1 MKKIKKIKNKIV
13 FIYIALIF
21 SVFAQSFF
29 IFGANAKTAA
39 VPSKAKRLYEKAL
52 KEYRTGSYYNAHMN
66 LKYILN
72 NFKMGKKLYSGV
84 YFLTGK
90 VLFKEKNFF
99 LAKPYFQRVIY
110 KNPDYKNI
118 YGVIYYM
125 ARCDF
130 NLKNYR
136 RSIRDFDFLLTKSKK
151 RSKLYDR
158 SLVYLTLSYASC
170 GVLKKADKLYDTD
183 HVKNILQKSV
193 FLKKRN
199 GYFKTVYL
207 NYLINHKKNFSEAL
221 LILDIKNLFSN
232 RKKGSCFK
240 SYYTGII
247 AYDEQKY
254 AAAQNYFVKSSG
266 YCTGYYYKN
275 GLAYYGMSLI
285 GQNDKKGVKYIKN
298 ASLEIGYPDIELK
311 SLKFLAS
318 YYKTL
323 NEPKKELK
331 YVKQILF
338 DSGSI
343 RSIKGKEKTE
353 TEKKAAGLLY
363 KIVKNDYKSKKTEK
377 YKDAFKTFD
386 KISFL
391 IPPKY
396 IMPKT
401 YAYLAKIKLNEKDF
415 KSALIYAKKYKNLYL
430 NAYIY
435 FKMKNY
441 KKSLSLLNKINIK
454 NIKDL
459 KPTDK
464 IINLKLKLY
473 KKLNLNKNYTALLK
487 NSMNLMKPE
496 NRIKYLFYL
505 GKSEFN
511 ENNAIKA
518 EYYFEQ
524 ILNNGFLKEKKNKN
538 ILYDTYYYLGLI
550 NYSQKKYKLSLEY
563 FNKGYGL
570 DAAGPHFQ
578 YELSQI
584 AYIYMKYLN
593 NKKLALK
600 YYSILKK
607 NASSATYK
615 NLADTMISAINMQ
628 K

>member
-1 MKKIKKIKNKIV
+1 MKKIKNKII

-21 SVFAQSFF
+21 SAFAQSFF

-39 VPSKAKRLYEKAL
+39 APSKAEQLYEKAL
-52 KEYRTGSYYNAHMN
+52 KEYKAGSYYNARMN

-110 KNPDYKNI
+110 KNPDYKDI
-118 YGVIYYM
+118 YNVIYYM

-151 RSKLYDR
+151 GSKLYDR

-170 GVLKKADKLYDTD
+170 GVVKNADKLYDKD
-183 HVKNILQKSV
+183 HVKKILQKSI
-193 FLKKRN
+193 FLKKRS

-207 NYLINHKKNFSEAL
+207 NYLINHKKNFPGAL
-221 LILDIKNLFSN
+221 LILSIKNLFF
-232 RKKGSCFK
+232 KKKKESCFK
-240 SYYTGII
+240 SYYTGMI

-254 AAAQNYFVKSSG
+254 AVAQNYFVKSSG

-275 GLAYYGMSLI
+275 SLAYYGMSLVK
-285 GQNDKKGVKYIKN
+285 QNNKKGIKYIKN
-298 ASLEIGYPDIELK
+298 ASLEISYPGIEMK

-323 NEPKKELK
+323 NEPEKELK
-331 YVKQILF
+331 YVKRILF

-391 IPPKY
+391 IPSKY
-396 IMPKT
+396 IIPKT
-401 YAYLAKIKLNEKDF
+401 YAYLAKIKLNEKNF
-415 KSALIYAKKYKNLYL
+415 KSALLYAKKYKNLYL

-441 KKSLSLLNKINIK
+441 KKSLSFLNKINLK
-454 NIKDL
+454 AIKDL

-464 IINLKLKLY
+464 IIELKLKLY

-487 NSMNLMKPE
+487 NSINLMKPE
-496 NRIKYLFYL
+496 NKIRNLYYL
-505 GKSEFN
+505 GKNEFG
-511 ENNAIKA
+511 ENNTIKA

-524 ILNNGFLKEKKNKN
+524 ILNNGFSKEKKNKN
-538 ILYDTYYYLGLI
+538 ILYDVYYYLGLI
-550 NYSQKKYKLSLEY
+550 NYSQKKYKLSLDD

-570 DAAGPHFQ
+570 DASGKHFQ

-584 AYIYMKYLN
+584 AYIYMKYLK

-600 YYSILKK
+600 YYYILKK
-607 NASSATYK
+607 NASSSTYK

>member
-1 MKKIKKIKNKIV
+1 MKKIKNKIV

-39 VPSKAKRLYEKAL
+39 VPSKAERLYEKAL
-52 KEYRTGSYYNAHMN
+52 KGYMSGSYYNARMN

-72 NFKMGKKLYSGV
+72 NFKIGKKLYSGV

-110 KNPDYKNI
+110 KNPDYKDI
-118 YGVIYYM
+118 YNVIYYM

-136 RSIRDFDFLLTKSKK
+136 RSIRDFDFLLTRSKK
-151 RSKLYDR
+151 GSKLYDR

-170 GVLKKADKLYDTD
+170 GVLKNADKLYDTD
-183 HVKNILQKSV
+183 HVKKILQKSE
-193 FLKKRN
+193 FLKRRS

-207 NYLINHKKNFSEAL
+207 NYLINHKKNFTEAL
-221 LILDIKNLFSN
+221 LILDVKNLFSS
-232 RKKGSCFK
+232 KKEESCFK
-240 SYYTGII
+240 AYYMGIL
-247 AYDEQKY
+247 AYNEQKY
-254 AAAQNYFVKSSG
+254 AAAQNYFVKSSR

-275 GLAYYGMSLI
+275 GLVYYGMSLI

-298 ASLEIGYPDIELK
+298 AALEIGYPNIEIK

-318 YYKTL
+318 YYETL
-323 NEPKKELK
+323 NEPDKELK
-331 YVKQILF
+331 YVKRILF
-338 DSGSI
+338 DAGSI
-343 RSIKGKEKTE
+343 RSIKVKEKTG
-353 TEKKAAGLLY
+353 TEKKAAELLY
-363 KIVKNDYKSKKTEK
+363 MIIKSDYKSKKTEN

-386 KISFL
+386 DISFL
-391 IPPKY
+391 IPSKF
-396 IMPKT
+396 IIPKT
-401 YAYLAKIKLNEKDF
+401 YEYLAKIKLNENNF
-415 KSALIYAKKYKNLYL
+415 KSALLYAKKYKNLYL
-430 NAYIY
+430 DAYIY

-441 KKSLSLLNKINIK
+441 KRSLSLLDKINLK
-454 NIKDL
+454 SIKDL
-459 KPTDK
+459 NTADK
-464 IINLKLKLY
+464 IIKLKLKLY

-487 NSMNLMKPE
+487 NSINLIKPE
-496 NRIKYLFYL
+496 NRIRNLYYL
-505 GKSEFN
+505 GKSEFD
-511 ENNAIKA
+511 ENNTIKA
-518 EYYFEQ
+518 EYYFKQ
-524 ILNNGFLKEKKNKN
+524 ILNNGFSKEKKNKN
-538 ILYDTYYYLGLI
+538 ILYETYYYLGLI
-550 NYSQKKYKLSLEY
+550 NYSQKKYKLSLDD

-570 DAAGPHFQ
+570 DAAGRHFQ

-584 AYIYMKYLN
+584 AYIYMKYLK

-600 YYSILKK
+600 YYSILRK
-607 NASSATYK
+607 NASSSTYK

>member
-1 MKKIKKIKNKIV
+1 MKKIKNKAV
-13 FIYIALIF
+13 FIYIAIIF
-21 SVFAQSFF
+21 FALTQSYF
-29 IFGANAKTAA
+29 ILGANAKTAA
-39 VPSKAKRLYEKAL
+39 VPSKAERLYEKAL
-52 KEYRTGSYYNAHMN
+52 KEYKAGSYYNARMK
-66 LKYILN
+66 LKYVLN
-72 NFKMGKKLYSGV
+72 NFKMGKKLYSDV

-110 KNPDYKNI
+110 KNPDYKDI
-118 YGVIYYM
+118 YNVIYYM

-151 RSKLYDR
+151 GSRLYDR

-170 GVLKKADKLYDTD
+170 GVLKNADKLYGTD
-183 HVKNILQKSV
+183 HVKNILRKSE
-193 FLKKRN
+193 FLKKRS

-207 NYLINHKKNFSEAL
+207 NYLINHKKNFSKAL
-221 LILDIKNLFSN
+221 LILDVKNLFSA
-232 RKKGSCFK
+232 KKKESCYK
-240 SYYTGII
+240 SYFTGII
-247 AYDEQKY
+247 TYEEQKY
-254 AAAQNYFVKSSG
+254 APAQNYFAKSSR

-275 GLAYYGMSLI
+275 GLAYYGMSLVKQKNKQGI
-285 GQNDKKGVKYIKN
+285 KYIKN
-298 ASLEIGYPDIELK
+298 AVLETGYPKIELK

-323 NEPKKELK
+323 NKPEKELK
-331 YVKQILF
+331 YLKQILF
-338 DSGSI
+338 NSGSI
-343 RSIKGKEKTE
+343 RQIKGKEKTE

-363 KIVKNDYKSKKTEK
+363 KVIKNDYKSKKAAK

-386 KISFL
+386 NISFL
-391 IPPKY
+391 IPSKF
-396 IMPKT
+396 IIPKT
-401 YAYLAKIKLNEKDF
+401 YEYLAKIKLNENNF
-415 KSALIYAKKYKNLYL
+415 KSALLYAKKYKNLYL

-441 KKSLSLLNKINIK
+441 KKSLSLLNKINLK
-454 NIKDL
+454 SIKDL
-459 KPTDK
+459 KLADK
-464 IINLKLKLY
+464 IIKLKLKLY
-473 KKLNLNKNYTALLK
+473 KKLNLNKDYTALLK
-487 NSMNLMKPE
+487 NSINLMKPE
-496 NRIKYLFYL
+496 NRIRNLYYL
-505 GKSEFN
+505 GKIEFD
-511 ENNAIKA
+511 ENNTVKA

-524 ILNNGFLKEKKNKN
+524 ILNNGFSKEKKNKN
-538 ILYDTYYYLGLI
+538 ILYETYYYLGLI
-550 NYSQKKYKLSLEY
+550 NYSQKKYKLSLDD

-584 AYIYMKYLN
+584 AYIYMKYLK

-600 YYSILKK
+600 YYSVLRK
-607 NASSATYK
+607 NASSSTYK
-615 NLADTMISAINMQ
+615 NLASTMISAINMQ

>member
-39 VPSKAKRLYEKAL
+39 SPSKAERLYEKAL
-52 KEYRTGSYYNAHMN
+52 KEYRAGSYFDARIN

-72 NFKMGKKLYSGV
+72 NYKMGKKLYSDV
-84 YFLTGK
+84 YFLAGK

-110 KNPDYKNI
+110 KNPDYKDI
-118 YGVIYYM
+118 YNVIYYM

-136 RSIRDFDFLLTKSKK
+136 RSIRDFDFLLIRSKK
-151 RSKLYDR
+151 GSKLYDR
-158 SLVYLTLSYASC
+158 SLIYLTLSYASC
-170 GVLKKADKLYDTD
+170 GVMKNADKFYDKD
-183 HVKNILQKSV
+183 HVKNILQKSE
-193 FLKKRN
+193 FLKKRSS
-199 GYFKTVYL
+199 YFKTVYL
-207 NYLINHKKNFSEAL
+207 NYLINHKKKISEAI
-221 LILDIKNLFSN
+221 LILGIKNLFTT
-232 RKKGSCFK
+232 KKKESCFK
-240 SYYTGII
+240 SYYAGII

-254 AAAQNYFVKSSG
+254 AAAQNYFTKSSG
-266 YCTGYYYKN
+266 YCIGYYYKN

-285 GQNDKKGVKYIKN
+285 GQNDKKGIKYIKN
-298 ASLEIGYPDIELK
+298 TSLETSYPGIELK

-323 NEPKKELK
+323 NKPEKELK
-331 YVKQILF
+331 CVKRILF
-338 DSGSI
+338 DAGSMRKI
-343 RSIKGKEKTE
+343 TKKEKTE
-353 TEKKAAGLLY
+353 TEKKAAELLY
-363 KIVKNDYKSKKTEK
+363 KIVKNDYKSKKAKK

-391 IPPKY
+391 IPSKY
-396 IMPKT
+396 IIPKT
-401 YAYLAKIKLNEKDF
+401 YAYLAKIKLYGKNF
-415 KSALIYAKKYKNLYL
+415 KSALFYAKKYKNLYL

-487 NSMNLMKPE
+487 NSINLMKPE
-496 NRIKYLFYL
+496 NKIKNLYYL
-505 GKSEFN
+505 GKNEFD
-511 ENNAIKA
+511 ENNTIKA

-524 ILNNGFLKEKKNKN
+524 ILNNGFSKEKKNKN
-538 ILYDTYYYLGLI
+538 ILYGTYYYLGLI
-550 NYSQKKYKLSLEY
+550 NYSQKKYKLSLGD

-570 DAAGPHFQ
+570 DSAGHHFQ

-600 YYSILKK
+600 YYFILKK
-607 NASSATYK
+607 NASSSTYK
-615 NLADTMISAINMQ
+615 NLASTMISAINMQ

>member
-1 MKKIKKIKNKIV
+1 MKRIKNKIL

-21 SVFAQSFF
+21 SAFTQSFF
-29 IFGANAKTAA
+29 IFGANAQTAA
-39 VPSKAKRLYEKAL
+39 AAAHSKAEQLYEKAL
-52 KEYRTGSYYNAHMN
+52 KEYKAGSYYNARIN

-72 NFKMGKKLYSGV
+72 NFRMGKKLYSGV

-110 KNPDYKNI
+110 KNPDYKDI
-118 YGVIYYM
+118 YNVIYYM

-151 RSKLYDR
+151 GSKLYDR

-170 GVLKKADKLYDTD
+170 GVVKNADKLYDKD
-183 HVKNILQKSV
+183 HVKKILQKSI
-193 FLKKRN
+193 FLKKRS

-207 NYLINHKKNFSEAL
+207 NYLINHKKNFSRAL
-221 LILDIKNLFSN
+221 RTLKNIKNLFSD
-232 RKKGSCFK
+232 KKKESCYK
-240 SYYTGII
+240 SYFSGMI
-247 AYDEQKY
+247 AYYEKKY
-254 AAAQNYFVKSSG
+254 PVAQNYFVKSSG

-275 GLAYYGMSLI
+275 GLAYYGMSLVK
-285 GQNDKKGVKYIKN
+285 QNNKKGIKYIKN
-298 ASLEIGYPDIELK
+298 ASLEIGYPVIEMK

-318 YYKTL
+318 YYKSL
-323 NEPKKELK
+323 NKPEKELK
-331 YVKQILF
+331 YVKRILF

-343 RSIKGKEKTE
+343 RLIKGKEKTE

-377 YKDAFKTFD
+377 YKDAFKTFNN
-386 KISFL
+386 ISFL
-391 IPPKY
+391 IPSKY
-396 IMPKT
+396 IKPKT
-401 YAYLAKIKLNEKDF
+401 YAYLAKIKLNEKNF
-415 KSALIYAKKYKNLYL
+415 KSALFYAKKYKSLYL

-454 NIKDL
+454 AVKNL
-459 KPTDK
+459 KLADK
-464 IINLKLKLY
+464 IIKLKLKLY
-473 KKLNLNKNYTALLK
+473 KKLNLVENYTTLLK

-496 NRIKYLFYL
+496 NRIKYLYYL
-505 GKSEFN
+505 GKNEFDK
-511 ENNAIKA
+511 NNTIKA
-518 EYYFEQ
+518 KYYFEQ
-524 ILNNGFLKEKKNKN
+524 ILNNGFSKEKKNEN
-538 ILYDTYYYLGLI
+538 ILYDVYYYLGLI
-550 NYSQKKYKLSLEY
+550 NYSQKKYKLSLDD
-563 FNKGYGL
+563 FSNGYGL
-570 DAAGPHFQ
+570 DASGKHFQ

-584 AYIYMKYLN
+584 AYIYMKYLK

-607 NASSATYK
+607 NASSSTYK
-615 NLADTMISAINMQ
+615 NLADTMISAINLQ